1 VVPGQASVVSRYLR
15 TAYLWDA
22 VRVQGGAY
30 GCSLAFSRTSG
41 VATYSSY
48 RDPNLEATLKAY
60 DATSTFLRGQ
70 PISEAELTKAIIGA
84 IGDLDSP
91 MGVEAK
97 GYTSMLRHVLGVTEA
112 DRQRWR
118 DEVLATTA
126 TDFAAFADR
135 LDTVAASGSV
145 AVVAS
150 QEKLVAANEALPSE
164 AQLSLRPALE

>member
-1 VVPGQASVVSRYLR
+1 
-15 TAYLWDA
+15 
-22 VRVQGGAY
+22 
-30 GCSLAFSRTSG
+30 
-41 VATYSSY
+41 
-48 RDPNLEATLKAY
+48 
-60 DATSTFLRGQ
+60 
-70 PISEAELTKAIIGA
+70 
-84 IGDLDSP
+84 